1 MRILFSSTP
10 AHGHL
15 LPQLPLAR
23 AFRERGDDV
32 VFLTAGG
39 LAPLLAK
46 EGFDL
51 LPAGPTMDVMVEDFT
66 RRTGVL
72 PEGEPAPEVVAELFA
87 GVRVDVTADE
97 ALAAARDWRP
107 ELIVT
112 ELADC
117 VGPLVA
123 AALDVPVANLAYG
136 PALPDVFA
144 AAMEANVASRYA
156 ARGITP
162 RPAAHY
168 LDTCPPAMQQD
179 GWQPPAGRLALRPEP
194 HGQTPAGQGS
204 PDPAGTT
211 APAGSTAPAD
221 PERRR
226 PRVLVTFGTVFS
238 APEVL
243 SPILRELSKE
253 DMDLRVTLGLTAS
266 AEDFDVDHDRVTF
279 VGFTPLSE
287 LLRDTD
293 LVVAHGG
300 AGTTLGTLAAGI
312 PMVIAPQGADQF
324 IQADRVAAA
333 GAGLG
338 LPGGTATP
346 EGVVKAA
353 SAVLADQGFRAAAR
367 MVADQIAAM
376 PSPAEVAAALA
387 AEPAPV
393 A

>member
-15 LPQLPLAR
+15 LPQFPLAH

-32 VFLTAGG
+32 AFLTAGG
-39 LAPLLAK
+39 LAPVLAR

-51 LPAGPTMDVMVEDFT
+51 LPAGPTMDVLVADFI
-66 RRTGVL
+66 RRTGER
-72 PEGEPAPEVVAELFA
+72 PEGEPTPEAVGELFA
-87 GVRVDVTADE
+87 GARVDLTADE

-136 PALPDVFA
+136 PALPPDFA
-144 AAMEANVASRYA
+144 AAMDANVRRRYA
-156 ARGITP
+156 ERGLTP

-179 GWQPPAGRLALRPEP
+179 GWQPPSGRLALRPEP
-194 HGQTPAGQGS
+194 HGQGGRRPS
-204 PDPAGTT
+204 
-211 APAGSTAPAD
+211 APAD
-221 PERRR
+221 PGPRR

-238 APEVL
+238 APEAL
-243 SPILRELSKE
+243 SPILRELSLL
-253 DMDLRVTLGLTAS
+253 DMELRVTLGLTAS

-293 LVVAHGG
+293 LVVTHGG

-312 PMVIAPQGADQF
+312 PMVVVPQGADQF

-338 LPGGTATP
+338 LPGGMATP
-346 EGVVKAA
+346 EGVAKAA

-367 MVADQIAAM
+367 TVADQIAAM
-376 PSPAEVAAALA
+376 PAPAEVAATLA
-387 AEPAPV
+387 AEQAPV

>member
-1 MRILFSSTP
+1 M
-10 AHGHL
+10 
-15 LPQLPLAR
+15 
-23 AFRERGDDV
+23 

-39 LAPLLAK
+39 LAPVLAR
-46 EGFDL
+46 EGFDV
-51 LPAGPTMDVMVEDFT
+51 LPAGPAMDVMVADFT
-66 RRTGVL
+66 RRTGVT
-72 PEGEPAPEVVAELFA
+72 PGGEPAPEVVAELFA
-87 GVRVDVTADE
+87 GVRVDLTVDE
-97 ALAAARDWRP
+97 ALAAAREWRP

-136 PALPDVFA
+136 PALPADFA
-144 AAMEANVASRYA
+144 TAMDANVASRYA
-156 ARGITP
+156 ARGVTP

-194 HGQTPAGQGS
+194 HGQTPAGQS
-204 PDPAGTT
+204 PSVPAVT
-211 APAGSTAPAD
+211 AAPAD
-221 PERRR
+221 PERR

-253 DMDLRVTLGLTAS
+253 DMELRVTLGLTAS

-300 AGTTLGTLAAGI
+300 AGTTIGTLAAGI

-346 EGVVKAA
+346 EGVAKAA

-367 MVADQIAAM
+367 TVADQIAAM
-376 PSPAEVAAALA
+376 PSPAEVAATLA
-387 AEPAPV
+387 AEPVPA

>member
-32 VFLTAGG
+32 VFLTAGALTPV
-39 LAPLLAK
+39 LAE
-46 EGFDL
+46 EGFDV
-51 LPAGPTMDVMVEDFT
+51 LPAGPTADVLLAEAA
-66 RRTGVL
+66 RRTGKD
-72 PEGEPAPEVVAELFA
+72 PASEPTPEVAAEFFA
-87 GVRVDVTADE
+87 GARVDLTADE

-112 ELADC
+112 ELCDF
-117 VGPLVA
+117 VGPLAA
-123 AALDVPVANLAYG
+123 AALDVPVATLAYG
-136 PALPDVFA
+136 PAMPPEFA
-144 AAMEANVASRYA
+144 AAMDAVVGSRYA
-156 ARGITP
+156 DRGLTP

-179 GWQPPAGRLALRPEP
+179 GWQPPSGRLPLRPEP
-194 HGQTPAGQGS
+194 HGQAGQRPS
-204 PDPAGTT
+204 EPAVAK
-211 APAGSTAPAD
+211 APAGPD
-221 PERRR
+221 QRR

-243 SPILRELSKE
+243 SPILRELSSTDVE
-253 DMDLRVTLGLTAS
+253 LRVTLGLTAS

-293 LVVAHGG
+293 LVVTHGG

-324 IQADRVAAA
+324 VQADRVAAA

-338 LPGGTATP
+338 LPQGTATP
-346 EGVVKAA
+346 EGVAKAA

-367 MVADQIAAM
+367 TVADQIAAM
-376 PSPAEVAAALA
+376 PSPAEVAATLA

>member
-32 VFLTAGG
+32 VFLTAGE
-39 LAPLLAK
+39 LTPLLAR
-46 EGFDL
+46 EGFEV
-51 LPAGPTMDVMVEDFT
+51 LPAGPAIDVLMAEAA
-66 RRTGVL
+66 RRTGAD
-72 PEGEPAPEVVAELFA
+72 PKGEPTPDVVAEFFA
-87 GVRVDVTADE
+87 GARVDLTADE
-97 ALAAARDWRP
+97 ALVAARDWRP
-107 ELIVT
+107 ELIVS
-112 ELADC
+112 EPCDF
-117 VGPLVA
+117 VGPLA
-123 AALDVPVANLAYG
+123 AADLEVPVATVAFG
-136 PALPDVFA
+136 PALPPEFIEPMDAVA
-144 AAMEANVASRYA
+144 AVRYA
-156 ARGITP
+156 ERGLTP

-179 GWQPPAGRLALRPEP
+179 GWQPPSGRLPLRPEP
-194 HGQTPAGQGS
+194 HGQRGQRPSEPAV
-204 PDPAGTT
+204 
-211 APAGSTAPAD
+211 APVDAD
-221 PERRR
+221 RRP

-243 SPILRELSKE
+243 SPILRELSQT
-253 DMDLRVTLGLTAS
+253 DMELRVTLGLSAS

-293 LVVAHGG
+293 LVVTHGG
-300 AGTTLGTLAAGI
+300 AGTTLGTLAAGV

-338 LPGGTATP
+338 LPPGTATP
-346 EGVVKAA
+346 EGVAKAA

-376 PSPAEVAAALA
+376 PAPSEVAATLA
-387 AEPAPV
+387 AEHAPA

>member
-39 LAPLLAK
+39 LAPVLAR
-46 EGFDL
+46 EGFDV
-51 LPAGPTMDVMVEDFT
+51 LPAGPTMDVMVADFA
-66 RRTGVL
+66 RRTGL
-72 PEGEPAPEVVAELFA
+72 TPGGEPDPEVVAELFA
-87 GVRVDVTADE
+87 GVRVDLTVDE

-136 PALPDVFA
+136 PALPDDFA
-144 AAMEANVASRYA
+144 TAMDANVASRYA
-156 ARGITP
+156 AHGVTP

-194 HGQTPAGQGS
+194 HGQTPAGQS
-204 PDPAGTT
+204 PSDRAGT
-211 APAGSTAPAD
+211 AAPAD
-221 PERRR
+221 PQRR

-253 DMDLRVTLGLTAS
+253 DMELRVTLGLTAS

-338 LPGGTATP
+338 LPGDTATP
-346 EGVVKAA
+346 EGVAKAA

-367 MVADQIAAM
+367 TVADQIAAM

-387 AEPAPV
+387 AEPVPA

>member
-15 LPQLPLAR
+15 LPQFPLAH

-32 VFLTAGG
+32 AFLTAGG
-39 LAPLLAK
+39 LAPVLAR

-51 LPAGPTMDVMVEDFT
+51 LPAGPTVDVLVAEAA
-66 RRTGVL
+66 RRTGAD
-72 PEGEPAPEVVAELFA
+72 PKGEPAPEVVAEFFA
-87 GVRVDVTADE
+87 GARIDLTADE

-112 ELADC
+112 ELCDY
-117 VGPLVA
+117 VGPLA
-123 AALDVPVANLAYG
+123 AADLDVPVATLAYG
-136 PALPDVFA
+136 PAMPPEFR
-144 AAMEANVASRYA
+144 AAMDAVAAVRYA
-156 ARGITP
+156 ERGLTA

-179 GWQPPAGRLALRPEP
+179 GWQPPSGRLPLRPEP
-194 HGQTPAGQGS
+194 HGQGGRRPS
-204 PDPAGTT
+204 
-211 APAGSTAPAD
+211 APAD
-221 PERRR
+221 PEPRR

-243 SPILRELSKE
+243 SPILRELSASDAE
-253 DMDLRVTLGLTAS
+253 LRVTLGLTAS

-287 LLRDTD
+287 LLHDTD
-293 LVVAHGG
+293 LVVTHGG

-312 PMVIAPQGADQF
+312 PMVVVPQGADQF

-346 EGVVKAA
+346 EGVAKAA

-367 MVADQIAAM
+367 TVADQIAAM
-376 PSPAEVAAALA
+376 PAPAEVAATLA
-387 AEPAPV
+387 AEQAPV